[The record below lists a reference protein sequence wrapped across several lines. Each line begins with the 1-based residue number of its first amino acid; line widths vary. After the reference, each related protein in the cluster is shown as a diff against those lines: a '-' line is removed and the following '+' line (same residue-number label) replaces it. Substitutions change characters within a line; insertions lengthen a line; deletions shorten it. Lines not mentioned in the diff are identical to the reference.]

1 MRLLFDPPPQLKEEL
16 ADATYI
22 VPFDLDPDGNPA
34 EGILAVQQG
43 TVKTYVNH
51 KLIHSVPIDK
61 LADVKIHLGIGCA
74 ELASVGDDDKE
85 PYLLARFTQTHT
97 ERMAELGRA
106 IRIYN
111 NTGVYIESDDQNE
124 RICFTCGHRIIRGT
138 SICPYCTK
146 KTSVISRFAQIAK
159 PYIGRFVLVTSL
171 LLLASMAGILI
182 PVFNKSLVDNHLVP
196 QKGPVGT
203 ALMWVAL
210 ILLCHLVATF
220 VSMYANRK
228 SVWVG
233 NALSNDLRTLAYSRV
248 QALSVN
254 SMSKR
259 TPGDLMNRI
268 TSDTSVI
275 QGFISHV
282 GQTVLLQI
290 VSIVVVTT
298 IMLFTNWKLTLWAY
312 LPVPLTVVVIRWFWR
327 TIHLKFSR
335 QWRWGSRANSILYDI
350 IRGIRVVK
358 SFGNEKIEIE
368 KFQGVSKKLADVS
381 EENEKLW
388 ATLSPLLAFVIG
400 CGEFLVLYFGG
411 QDVLH
416 LYDVGRGGMTVGEL
430 IQFMSFLGYIYGPL
444 HTLSRFP
451 QQLANFFT
459 SSAKLFEILDEE
471 QDVPDKDVVEDVE
484 IQGRIT
490 FEDVHFGYNSYEP
503 VIKGISFEIQPGE
516 MVGIVGPSGVGKST
530 LINLIMRFYDVTSG
544 QLLIDGHDIRNIS
557 QRSLREN
564 IGVVFQETF
573 LFAGTIYD
581 NIAYA
586 KPGAEPEEIFA
597 ATKIANAHEFIIKLP
612 DGYNTRIGENG
623 FTMSGGERQ
632 RLAIAR
638 AVLRNPS
645 ILILDEATASLDT
658 ETEHLIQEALE
669 RLIKGRTT
677 FAIAH
682 RLSTLRHADRLIC
695 IDKGKIAEMGSH
707 DELMEKQGVYYRLV
721 MAQRQTS
728 KMADADIEAIVAG
741 K

>member
-1 MRLLFDPPPQLKEEL
+1 MRLLFDPPPQLKDEL

-22 VPFDLDPDGNPA
+22 IPFDRDPDGNPA
-34 EGILAVQQG
+34 EGILAVKNNV
-43 TVKTYVNH
+43 VKTYVNNV
-51 KLIHSVPIDK
+51 LIQEVPIEK
-61 LADVKIHLGIGCA
+61 LSEVKIYLGVGCA
-74 ELASVGDDDKE
+74 ELSAASEDGKE

-111 NTGVYIESDDQNE
+111 NTGHYIESDNQNE
-124 RICFTCGHRIIRGT
+124 RICFTCGNRMAHGT
-138 SICPYCTK
+138 SVCPYCTK
-146 KTSVISRFAQIAK
+146 KSSVFTRYVQIAK
-159 PYIGRFVLVTSL
+159 PYIGKFVLVTTL
-171 LLLASMAGILI
+171 LLVASLAGILI
-182 PVFNKSLVDNHLVP
+182 PVFNKNLVDDHLVP
-196 QKGPVGT
+196 QQGPVGR
-203 ALMWVAL
+203 ALLWVGL
-210 ILLCHLVATF
+210 ILACHLVSTF

-228 SVWVG
+228 SVWLG
-233 NALSNDLRTLAYSRV
+233 NRLSNDLRTLAYSRV
-248 QALSVN
+248 QALSIN

-275 QGFISHV
+275 QSFISYV
-282 GQTVLLQI
+282 GQTVFLQV

-335 QWRWGSRANSILYDI
+335 QWRWGSRANSILHDI

-368 KFQGVSKKLADVS
+368 KFQRVSKKLADVS

-416 LYDVGRGGMTVGEL
+416 LYDVGKGGLTVGEL

-444 HTLSRFP
+444 QTLSRFP

-471 QDVPDKDVVEDVE
+471 QDVPDKEEAEDIE
-484 IQGRIT
+484 IKGRIT
-490 FEDVHFGYNSYEP
+490 FDEVHFGYNSYEP
-503 VIKGISFEIQPGE
+503 VIKGVSFEIQPGE
-516 MVGIVGPSGVGKST
+516 MIGIVGPSGVGKST
-530 LINLIMRFYDVTSG
+530 LINLILRFYDVTSG
-544 QLLIDGHDIRNIS
+544 RLLIDGHDIRDIS
-557 QRSLREN
+557 QRTLRQS

-573 LFAGTIYD
+573 LFAGTIYE

-586 KPGAEPEEIFA
+586 KPDATPEEVFA

-623 FTMSGGERQ
+623 FTLSGGERQ
-632 RLAIAR
+632 RIAIAR
-638 AVLRNPS
+638 AVLRNPA

-669 RLIKGRTT
+669 RLIQGRTT
-677 FAIAH
+677 VAIAH
-682 RLSTLRHADRLIC
+682 RLSTLRHADRLVC
-695 IDKGKIAEMGSH
+695 LDKGRIAEIGSH

-728 KMADADIEAIVAG
+728 KLADMEEELASA